1 MTDNNELKET
11 EIQNCVYY
19 YFKNMVNINDL
30 GSKNVQKYTQKKNK
44 DIFIYHNDYETSN
57 KAKPLHIYSNKIKK

>member
-1 MTDNNELKET
+1 MILVLKMYKST
-11 EIQNCVYY
+11 H
-19 YFKNMVNINDL
+19 
-30 GSKNVQKYTQKKNK
+30 KKNK